1 MVFNKRSKLHKLIL
15 AAALITSFGA
25 PNLSAAQEQV
35 EVTADNFFADE
46 IKQISVLT
54 GNVHI
59 KKGAYDTLNSDKV
72 TIYFDAKRQPTKNV
86 ATVNANFKILLNQ
99 KHYDGRGGVLTYDP
113 TIEAYTLENNAYL
126 HEAETKK
133 EVYGDKIIV
142 NRQKGT
148 YEVKSG
154 GGEKKPVRLIF
165 QVEDQ
170 NK

>member
-15 AAALITSFGA
+15 SAALISGFSATT
-25 PNLSAAQEQV
+25 LSAAQEQV

-54 GNVHI
+54 GNVRI

-72 TIYFDAKRQPTKNV
+72 TIYFDAKRQPTKYV
-86 ATVNANFKILLNQ
+86 ATGNANFKILLNQ
-99 KHYDGRGGVLTYDP
+99 KHYDG
-113 TIEAYTLENNAYL
+113 YL

>member
-1 MVFNKRSKLHKLIL
+1 MVFNKRSKLYKLIL
-15 AAALITSFGA
+15 AGALIAGFGA
-25 PNLSAAQEQV
+25 TTLSAAQEQV

-54 GNVHI
+54 GNVRI

-72 TIYFDAKRQPTKNV
+72 TIYFDAKRQPIKYV
-86 ATVNANFKILLNQ
+86 ATGNANFKILLNQ

>member
-15 AAALITSFGA
+15 AAALTTGFSA
-25 PNLSAAQEQV
+25 SSLSAAQEQV

-54 GNVHI
+54 GNVRI

-72 TIYFDAKRQPTKNV
+72 TIYFDAKRQPTKYV
-86 ATVNANFKILLNQ
+86 ATGNAKFKILLNQ
-99 KHYDGRGGVLTYDP
+99 KHYDGKGGVLTYDP

-170 NK
+170 SK

>member
-15 AAALITSFGA
+15 SAALISGFGA
-25 PNLSAAQEQV
+25 TTLSAAQEQV

-54 GNVHI
+54 GNVRI
-59 KKGAYDTLNSDKV
+59 KKGTYDTLNSDKV
-72 TIYFDAKRQPTKNV
+72 TIYFDAKRQATKYV
-86 ATVNANFKILLNQ
+86 ATGNANFKILLNQ
-99 KHYDGRGGVLTYDP
+99 KHYDGKGGVLTYDP

>member
-15 AAALITSFGA
+15 AAALIAGSCATT
-25 PNLSAAQEQV
+25 LSAAQEQV

-54 GNVHI
+54 GNVRI

-72 TIYFDAKRQPTKNV
+72 TIYFDAKRQPTKYD
-86 ATVNANFKILLNQ
+86 ATGNANFKILLNQ
-99 KHYDGRGGVLTYDP
+99 KHYDGKGGVLTYDP

-126 HEAETKK
+126 PEAETKK

-142 NRQKGT
+142 SRQKGT

>member
-1 MVFNKRSKLHKLIL
+1 MVFNKRPKLHKLIL

-54 GNVHI
+54 GNVRI

-72 TIYFDAKRQPTKNV
+72 TIYFDAKRQPTKYV
-86 ATVNANFKILLNQ
+86 ATGNANFNILLNQ
-99 KHYDGRGGVLTYDP
+99 KHYDGKGGVLTYDP

>member
-1 MVFNKRSKLHKLIL
+1 MVFNKRPKLHKLIL
-15 AAALITSFGA
+15 VAALITSFGA

-54 GNVHI
+54 GNVRI

-72 TIYFDAKRQPTKNV
+72 TIYFDAKRQPTKYV
-86 ATVNANFKILLNQ
+86 ATGNANFKISLNQ

>member
-15 AAALITSFGA
+15 AAALTTGFSA
-25 PNLSAAQEQV
+25 SSLSAAQEQV

-54 GNVHI
+54 GNVRI

-72 TIYFDAKRQPTKNV
+72 TIYFDAKRQPTKYV
-86 ATVNANFKILLNQ
+86 ATGNAKFKILLNQ
-99 KHYDGRGGVLTYDP
+99 KHYDGKGGVLTSDP